1 MLMRDDMESRM
12 NGGSNRKD
20 VLDADAYS
28 VEELR
33 RAVLDGV
40 EPPSRPLALALLG
53 RKDYPQKSTD
63 MKRLLLDE
71 KEVPRYRSMAAQ
83 ILGQMGTSEA
93 VRALRQAITIDDD
106 VALRGVIAGLQTAGS
121 EDARAALSTLGRRRG
136 TVGRAARRSRAVL
149 EHRQGE
155 RGVELDVPAERSM
168 LRVSSR
174 TATAIDIASMRGKQL
189 DEAVEAA
196 RQAVPALAFA
206 SEGAVSLRCGG
217 NTFVLVLEE
226 QLAQGR
232 AEAAASAKAQV
243 GVVVRRRDL
252 ERKGWELAYHVLT
265 RPRADGKIDLFV
277 TSGVGRVVLAGTAR
291 PRQTRVE
298 FRLQAVAS
306 PGAVAVDLAG
316 VYEAGKLT
324 FSRAR
329 SSVRRRQSSTPKA
342 RRGQTD

>member
-12 NGGSNRKD
+12 NGGTNRND

-33 RAVLDGV
+33 RAVLDGI

-63 MKRLLLDE
+63 MKRLLLDAN
-71 KEVPRYRSMAAQ
+71 EVPRYRSMAAQ

-93 VRALRQAITIDDD
+93 VRVLRQAITVDDD
-106 VALRGVIAGLQTAGS
+106 VALRGVITGLETAGN
-121 EDARAALSTLGRRRG
+121 EEARAALSTLGRRRG

-149 EHRQGE
+149 EHRQGAP
-155 RGVELDVPAERSM
+155 GVDLDVPAERF

-174 TATAIDIASMRGKQL
+174 TATAIDIAPMRGKQL
-189 DEAVEAA
+189 TEAVEAA

-232 AEAAASAKAQV
+232 AEPATSAKAQV
-243 GVVVRRRDL
+243 GAVVRRRDL

-277 TSGVGRVVLAGTAR
+277 TAGVGRVVLAGTAR
-291 PRQTRVE
+291 PRQRKVE
-298 FRLQAVAS
+298 FRLQAVAR

-316 VYEAGKLT
+316 AYEAGKLT

-329 SSVRRRQSSTPKA
+329 SSVRRRPSSTPKA
-342 RRGQTD
+342 SRGQM